1 MCGRFG
7 LWPDPQ
13 EVQSLFQLQEPL
25 PLEPRYNIAPGQE
38 ILAIGQGSNQVRKAS
53 SLLWGLVP
61 HWAKESKTG
70 YKMINARAES
80 LWSKPAYKAAAR
92 RRRCLIPA
100 SCFFEWKRKEQ
111 GAKQPYCIRPKN
123 GDLFAFA
130 GIWEHWEDS
139 QSGQAINSCA
149 IVTTHANEA
158 VSELHDRM
166 PVIVSPGDYEVWL
179 DRRVEQ
185 SENLQGLLEPCPSGE
200 LEIYPVSTEVN
211 SPKNDHPGVVEPEGD
226 KDI

>member
-13 EVQSLFQLQEPL
+13 EVQSHFQLQEPL
-25 PLEPRYNIAPGQE
+25 PLGPRYNIAPGQE
-38 ILAIGQGSNQVRKAS
+38 ILAIGQDSNQVRKPS
-53 SLLWGLVP
+53 MLHWGLIP
-61 HWAKESKTG
+61 HWAKEAKTG

-80 LWSKPAYKAAAR
+80 LWAKPAYKAAAK

-123 GDLFAFA
+123 GELFAFA

-139 QSGQAINSCA
+139 QSGQVINSCA
-149 IVTTHANEA
+149 IVTTQANEA

-166 PVIVSPGDYEVWL
+166 PVIVSPADYDVWL

-185 SENLQGLLEPCPSGE
+185 PENLQDLLEPSPNGE
-200 LEIYPVSTEVN
+200 LAMYPVSTEVN
-211 SPKNDHPGVVEPEGD
+211 SPKNDHPGVIEPEGD